1 LKPVECHLWLLIIA
15 PMLCDL
21 SLKAKKLVKAQQSFR
36 GNREEWRQRRLTP
49 SMKASP
55 NLGFA
60 TAVNLEN

>member
-1 LKPVECHLWLLIIA
+1 
-15 PMLCDL
+15 MLCDL
-21 SLKAKKLVKAQQSFR
+21 SLKAKRLVKVQQSLR
-36 GNREEWRQRRLTP
+36 RNREARRQRRLTP

>member
-1 LKPVECHLWLLIIA
+1 
-15 PMLCDL
+15 MLCDL
-21 SLKAKKLVKAQQSFR
+21 SLKAKRLVKAQQSLR
-36 GNREEWRQRRLTP
+36 GNREERRQRRLTP